1 MNTSPLNISHGIE
14 TRMRQATSAAASAEH
29 ASFAKRLGD
38 ATASAAPASA
48 PASSTAEAREGAET
62 DRETQIRESAEK
74 LVASAFVLPMLQQ
87 LRESPFETEMFAPGQ
102 GEKLFRQRL
111 DTMLADRIAGSP
123 GFPLVDTLVDRLKG
137 LASVREREALS
148 ADAWSAPSTRRTAT
162 EIDRHA

>member
-38 ATASAAPASA
+38 ATAAAA
-48 PASSTAEAREGAET
+48 PASSTAEAREGAES

-87 LRESPFETEMFAPGQ
+87 MRESPFETEMFAPGQ

>member
-1 MNTSPLNISHGIE
+1 MNTFPLNISNGIE
-14 TRMRQATSAAASAEH
+14 SRMRQATSAVASAEH

-38 ATASAAPASA
+38 ATAAPA
-48 PASSTAEAREGAET
+48 ASTSEARESSET
-62 DRETQIRESAEK
+62 DRETQIRESAEQ

-87 LRESPFETEMFAPGQ
+87 LRESPFETEMFGAGQ

-137 LASVREREALS
+137 LNNVRESGARS

>member
-14 TRMRQATSAAASAEH
+14 ARMQQAANPSATAKH
-29 ASFAKRLGD
+29 ASFAKRLND
-38 ATASAAPASA
+38 ATAAPA
-48 PASSTAEAREGAET
+48 ASTSEARQAVES
-62 DRETQIRESAEK
+62 DRKSQIRESAEK

-123 GFPLVDTLVDRLKG
+123 GFPLVDTLVDRMKG
-137 LASVREREALS
+137 LAGVRNAEPP
-148 ADAWSAPSTRRTAT
+148 DAHVWKTPSTDRLAR